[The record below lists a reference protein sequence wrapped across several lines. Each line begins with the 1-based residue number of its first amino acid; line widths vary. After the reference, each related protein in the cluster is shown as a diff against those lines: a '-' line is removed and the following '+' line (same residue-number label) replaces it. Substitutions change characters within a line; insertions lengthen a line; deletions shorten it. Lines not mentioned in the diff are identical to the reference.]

1 MAKVMTAKKFASTAK
16 DIAKN
21 YKTLYIMGCF
31 GAPMNKKNKLRY
43 MDNCAYN
50 RKPERRKMISQA
62 SADTF
67 GFDCVCL
74 IKGILWGWKGD
85 TSATY
90 GGAKYAS
97 NGVPDFGADSML
109 NYCSGVSTNFKN
121 IQVGE
126 VVWLKGHA
134 GIYIGDGLVAEC
146 SPRWKNKVQ
155 ITACANVGKKEGYNS
170 RTWTKH
176 GKLRFVDYSSEPKP
190 DPTPAPDPD
199 PKPDPEPSGK
209 KVVKATNPAK
219 SFDKDYNKTYTV
231 NTKKDPLALR
241 NGAGTNYK
249 ALTEVPKGSKVKC
262 YGYYTNDWL
271 YVVYE
276 TKTTIYEGYCNKA
289 YLK

>member
-1 MAKVMTAKKFASTAK
+1 MKASEFVEKAKGLLKLNTSYLMGGFGCRLGK
-16 DIAKN
+16 DW
-21 YKTLYIMGCF
+21 YDKTY
-31 GAPMNKKNKLRY
+31 AWNK
-43 MDNCAYN
+43 DNAELIES
-50 RKPERRKMISQA
+50 RTDTDPI
-62 SADTF
+62 TF

-155 ITACANVGKKEGYNS
+155 ITACANVGKKDGYNS

-190 DPTPAPDPD
+190 EPEPTPDPD
-199 PKPDPEPSGK
+199 PKPDPSGK

-219 SFDKDYNKTYTV
+219 SFDKDYDKTYIV